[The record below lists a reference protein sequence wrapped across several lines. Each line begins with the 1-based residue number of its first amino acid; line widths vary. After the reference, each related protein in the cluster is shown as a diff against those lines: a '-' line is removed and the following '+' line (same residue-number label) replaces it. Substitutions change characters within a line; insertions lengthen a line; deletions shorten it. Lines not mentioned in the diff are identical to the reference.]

1 MRDGKIV
8 QLKQRLQ
15 PVDALLITEH
25 SEDPVVAEPTWHI
38 GHAPLID
45 SFTGE
50 KPDALLDNWLPLL
63 ERAATQNGWT
73 KIEWLLH
80 FAGHLWENLGT
91 ARIEPNY

>member
-1 MRDGKIV
+1 M
-8 QLKQRLQ
+8 
-15 PVDALLITEH
+15 DALSITEH
-25 SEDPVVAEPTWHI
+25 SEDPEPTWHI

-73 KIEWLLH
+73 KVE
-80 FAGHLWENLGT
+80 
-91 ARIEPNY
+91 